1 MNEVSSI
8 DRRINYINAQLEE
21 ATANINTARQCKWPE
36 FAVVPFLKARG
47 RLRRELE
54 GAIAL
59 KNKREQE
66 KQERKRMIKE
76 QNLVAKFNR
85 NKH

>member
-8 DRRINYINAQLEE
+8 DRRLNYIQAQMQDISE
-21 ATANINTARQCKWPE
+21 AVDLARLHRWPE
-36 FAVVPFLKARG
+36 FAVVPFLKMRG
-47 RLRRELE
+47 KLRREFE
-54 GAIAL
+54 MVTAL

-85 NKH
+85 NK